1 MDSCFARNKGKLLGL
16 GAGFW
21 IRSDCLGIQLRSVGT
36 ELPPSSQCQ
45 SRTESED
52 PILYEL
58 QKCLIG
64 KWGPD
69 PTRLVPGVLCDD
81 DDCKIWGFFF
91 FNRDKE
97 QNENSGM
104 KKMKPGTQNIRHSWR
119 ETWEPGRLE
128 EKCLEKGAQ
137 TVRRQRGYSKKI
149 WHTCSFGAHKEENK
163 ADAACKEVMPDM
175 FLKTDGSASHE
186 FWKHHTQR
194 GKYKERYTP
203 KTAANQTRT
212 AQRL

>member
-1 MDSCFARNKGKLLGL
+1 MSCRNAWLVNG
-16 GAGFW
+16 
-21 IRSDCLGIQLRSVGT
+21 
-36 ELPPSSQCQ
+36 
-45 SRTESED
+45 
-52 PILYEL
+52 
-58 QKCLIG
+58 
-64 KWGPD
+64 D
-69 PTRLVPGVLCDD
+69 PTRHVWSQVCFVMMMTV
-81 DDCKIWGFFF
+81 KNEFF

-119 ETWEPGRLE
+119 ETREPGRLE